1 MRVHLLHRNAMLAA
15 GLLLLAARLP
25 SAALAAGIP
34 PPPGLLAMWEGRDG
48 ASVRAAL
55 RRCAAEG
62 EQTGATATQRLEA
75 GEAAWWLGVQD
86 ARAGRPDSAR
96 AQWRRAMSLRG
107 DFDEG
112 FALIDAL
119 FRSGRPAE
127 ITEAYGHAAVLAQQ
141 AQLELPRR
149 APEAHAR
156 LAWARHLRGN
166 SDSALAGFRE
176 WCDPL
181 RPRPQWTRRCAL
193 IELAG
198 GDTAAAWR
206 SLATVS
212 ARTRQRDA
220 EVETLLVR
228 AQHALRYSDERRR
241 ITVAMVRD
249 PIEAGEQG
257 FLASLGARIET
268 LPARDGFAVRWITV
282 PAASGVA
289 RRPPLL
295 FVLSPTD
302 ALAAADTLA
311 AALSA
316 AGHPVVLLAPRGSYG
331 ALGPGVLG
339 PEAWFG
345 RESELHPL
353 VAADAAAVMDLLAKR
368 GDAPGGTWIVG
379 AAGDMAPVA
388 LALAR
393 ARGTRAKYGSG
404 VQAMLLVAPRL
415 PVVEVA
421 EFRSRLRA
429 AHTRTFIQISP
440 EEPDAL
446 ELADLIARATE
457 PGQVR
462 VADSGL
468 HGRGAAIFRGEPI
481 VARRLVAW
489 LAEKPA
495 AR

>member
-1 MRVHLLHRNAMLAA
+1 MKFRPQRRHATLA
-15 GLLLLAARLP
+15 GSLLLLAALIP
-25 SAALAAGIP
+25 SGPRAAGIP

-55 RRCAAEG
+55 RRYAAEG
-62 EQTGATATQRLEA
+62 EQPGAAAGKRLEA

-86 ARAGRPDSAR
+86 ARAGRPDSAL

-119 FRSGRPAE
+119 FRRGRPAD
-127 ITEAYGHAAVLAQQ
+127 IAEAYGYAAVFAEQ
-141 AQLELPRR
+141 AQISMPRR
-149 APEAHAR
+149 APDAQAR
-156 LAWARHLRGN
+156 LAWARHLRGR
-166 SDSALAGFRE
+166 SDSALAGIRE
-176 WCDPL
+176 WCGGL
-181 RPRPQWTRRCAL
+181 RPRPQWTRRFAL
-193 IELAG
+193 IELAA
-198 GDTAAAWR
+198 GDTTGAWR
-206 SLATVS
+206 WLAAVS
-212 ARTRQRDA
+212 ARSRRRDA
-220 EVETLLVR
+220 EAESLLVR
-228 AQHALRYSDERRR
+228 AQHALHYSDERRR
-241 ITVAMVRD
+241 ITVALVHD
-249 PIEAGEQG
+249 AIETGERA
-257 FLASLGARIET
+257 FVASLGARGET
-268 LPARDGFAVRWITV
+268 LTARDGFAVRWITV
-282 PAASGVA
+282 PAAPGA
-289 RRPPLL
+289 PRATPML

-302 ALAAADTLA
+302 TLAAPDTLA

-331 ALGPGVLG
+331 ALGPGVMG
-339 PEAWFG
+339 PETWFG
-345 RESELHPL
+345 REAELHPL

-368 GDAPGGTWIVG
+368 GLAPGGTWLVG

-393 ARGTRAKYGSG
+393 ARGNRTKDGSG

-429 AHTRTFIQISP
+429 ARTRTFIQVSP

-468 HGRGAAIFRGEPI
+468 HGRGAAIFRGDPR
-481 VARRLVAW
+481 VAQRLLAW